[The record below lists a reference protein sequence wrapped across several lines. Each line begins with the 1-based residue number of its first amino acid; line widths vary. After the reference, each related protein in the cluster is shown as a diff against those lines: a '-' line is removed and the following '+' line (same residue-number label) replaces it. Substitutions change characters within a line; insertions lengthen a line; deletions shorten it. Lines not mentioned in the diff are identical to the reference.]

1 MPVLTMS
8 EVIDEA
14 LDRLYVV
21 TKRPRRVK
29 LGANALSADPNDRTF
44 TLEEGSDLVG
54 NTTVLEFGSELVLVT
69 NKSDD
74 STPVYTCD
82 RGYEGTTVA
91 AHNTA
96 DDGLVNPIYPRR
108 EVQRFIERCVQGPLN
123 RWLPAVSAEIYRRG
137 SEDQYIALPENTV
150 RVLQVRHQ
158 IIQTG
163 AVVPV
168 GGWSFHQHLPVPP
181 YATSK
186 ALQVPPYVMDDDEL
200 IIDRQVPYAWSQEVP
215 TEDSTIE
222 VPYGA
227 EELLALYAVARMV
240 SGREVSRLE
249 LDRVEQWNK
258 EEAIRQGVNVRMV
271 RELWADFYRGVEDAR
286 VNHIVPKHRP
296 FVKMPKGYV

>member
-96 DDGLVNPIYPRR
+96 DDGLVNPIYP
-108 EVQRFIERCVQGPLN
+108 
-123 RWLPAVSAEIYRRG
+123 
-137 SEDQYIALPENTV
+137 
-150 RVLQVRHQ
+150 
-158 IIQTG
+158 
-163 AVVPV
+163 
-168 GGWSFHQHLPVPP
+168 
-181 YATSK
+181 
-186 ALQVPPYVMDDDEL
+186 
-200 IIDRQVPYAWSQEVP
+200 
-215 TEDSTIE
+215 
-222 VPYGA
+222 
-227 EELLALYAVARMV
+227 
-240 SGREVSRLE
+240 
-249 LDRVEQWNK
+249 
-258 EEAIRQGVNVRMV
+258 
-271 RELWADFYRGVEDAR
+271 
-286 VNHIVPKHRP
+286 
-296 FVKMPKGYV
+296 